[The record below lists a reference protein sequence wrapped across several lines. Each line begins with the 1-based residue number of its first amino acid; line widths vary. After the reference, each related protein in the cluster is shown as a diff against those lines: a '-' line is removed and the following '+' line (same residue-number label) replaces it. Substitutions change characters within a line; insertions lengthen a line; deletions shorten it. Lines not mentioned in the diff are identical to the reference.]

1 MAYHRVRWRS
11 ALAGLI
17 WLSVA
22 PSAVAQS
29 SDLVGHGGPVKSI
42 QVSKESSHA
51 LSGSFD
57 YSMIYWA
64 LTDGKPEIV
73 YRIDTHD
80 GAVNSAVFLPGG
92 EKAIS
97 ASDDGTLGV
106 WDLQTGELIKRFEGH
121 SHKVVKVTVNQ
132 AGTMAVSAA
141 WDRTAR
147 LWDLKNLAAGP
158 VLKGHANTLNDAVFT
173 DNGRFVFTASSD
185 GTIRQWH
192 TSDGRLER
200 LVYKH
205 GWGVNALAMVPGDK
219 EMLLGTQD
227 GFVGVLD
234 IEEGE
239 ISTILK
245 PHERPVLAIEIDR
258 DAGVA
263 ASGGGDGR
271 ISVWQLSTWREKYV
285 HENPYGPVWGLSF
298 ARGGKDIYY
307 AGLDDAVHVWQME
320 PQKPFEIAK
329 GELPRRFQLKE
340 GMGLGALQFARKCS
354 VCHTLTPDGAN
365 RAGPTLYKL
374 FGRKVGTVKGYKY
387 SQALS
392 GADYVWDEETIG
404 SLFSEG
410 PENFAPGTKM
420 PLQKMSKAGERNA
433 LIAFL
438 KLASETGEPAEKA
451 YARFGHVE
459 RLEDVQ

>member
-1 MAYHRVRWRS
+1 MAQFRAVWRS
-11 ALAGLI
+11 ALTGLSCM
-17 WLSVA
+17 LLA
-22 PSAVAQS
+22 TGAMGQS
-29 SDLVGHGGPVKSI
+29 TDLVGHGGPVKSI
-42 QVSKESSHA
+42 QISKDGTHA

-64 LTDGKPEIV
+64 LKDGTPEIV
-73 YRIDTHD
+73 HRFDDSD
-80 GAVNSAVFLPGG
+80 GAVNRAVFMPG
-92 EKAIS
+92 EKRAVS
-97 ASDDGTLGV
+97 ASDDGTIGL
-106 WDLQTGELIKRFEGH
+106 WDLETGKLIKRFKGH
-121 SHKVVKVTVNQ
+121 AHKVVNISVNK

-147 LWDLKNLAAGP
+147 LWDLKNLTEGP

-173 DNGRFVFTASSD
+173 DDGRFVFTASSD

-192 TSDGRLER
+192 TDDGRLER

-205 GWGVNALAMVPGDK
+205 GWGVNALAMLAGDK
-219 EMLLGTQD
+219 EILLGTQD
-227 GFVGVLD
+227 GFVGVLNID
-234 IEEGE
+234 DGE
-239 ISTILK
+239 ISTILR
-245 PHERPVLAIEIDR
+245 PHERPILAVEIDQK
-258 DAGVA
+258 AGLA

-271 ISVWQLSTWREKYV
+271 ISVWEISSWREKHV
-285 HENPYGPVWGLSF
+285 HENPYGPVWAVSF

-320 PQKPFEIAK
+320 PQKPFEVAK
-329 GELPRRFQLKE
+329 GELPRRFQLKD

-365 RAGPTLYKL
+365 RAGPTLYKV
-374 FGRKVGTVKGYKY
+374 FGRKVGTVEGYKY

-392 GADYVWDEETIG
+392 GADYVWNEETIG
-404 SLFSEG
+404 RLFSEG

-438 KLASETGEPAEKA
+438 KAASETGEPAEKA